1 MPQVKPGQQV
11 PGQNGAPELYGQN
24 QVQNTLPFQA
34 RLMELFKPQ
43 EFVTIKNIDDEPVY
57 WQYMPIDNE
66 VEASSEDGIQRMIT
80 REAPEMWVILPGET
94 EVIVGA
100 SAYRAL
106 DVMYKN
112 FSAKKT
118 LKKFRDP
125 DSPQFNEQ
133 NEHLPKNFNF
143 ADGGAQDI
151 FIKAAY
157 IGKATPVFASQEA
170 ALEAPVATQPPAPAQ
185 PAGPAPQIQPMTA
198 QQPDPAVPAPDS
210 KPEEDPTIPKPK
222 RTDGAPLKPV
232 TYADPEAEGTGL
244 VGQAMTPSKEL
255 TGAKK

>member
-1 MPQVKPGQQV
+1 MPQIQPGQV
-11 PGQNGAPELYGQN
+11 TPGQDGAPELYGAN
-24 QVQNTLPFQA
+24 QVENTLPFQA

-43 EFVTIKNIDDEPVY
+43 EFVTIMNITEDPCY

-80 REAPEMWVILPGET
+80 RGEPEIWVILPGAT
-94 EVIVGA
+94 EVVVGA

-112 FSAKKT
+112 FTSAKT

-125 DSPQFNEQ
+125 NSPQFNEK

-143 ADGGAQDI
+143 ADGGAQET

-157 IGKATPVFASQEA
+157 LGKATPVFNTQEA
-170 ALEAPVATQPPAPAQ
+170 AFVAAPQPETQPTTSQ
-185 PAGPAPQIQPMTA
+185 PPT
-198 QQPDPAVPAPDS
+198 PDV
-210 KPEEDPTIPKPK
+210 DPTIPVPK
-222 RTDGAPLKPV
+222 RTDGAPLQPV
-232 TYADPEAEGTGL
+232 TYADPDSI
-244 VGQAMTPSKEL
+244 VGQSGVSKEL
-255 TGAKK
+255 SGAKK

>member
-1 MPQVKPGQQV
+1 MPQVQPGQAIV
-11 PGQNGAPELYGQN
+11 PGQAGAPELYGTQK
-24 QVQNTLPFQA
+24 VENTLPFQA

-43 EFVTIKNIDDEPVY
+43 EFVTIKNINDDPVY

-66 VEASSEDGIQRMIT
+66 VEAASEDGIQRMIT
-80 REAPEMWVILPGET
+80 REAPEMWVILPNET
-94 EVIVGA
+94 EVVVGA

-112 FSAKKT
+112 FTAAKT
-118 LKKFRDP
+118 LNKFRDP
-125 DSPQFNEQ
+125 MSPQFNEK

-143 ADGGAQDI
+143 ADGGAQEI

-157 IGKATPVFASQEA
+157 LGKATPVFTTQEA
-170 ALEAPVATQPPAPAQ
+170 AFVAAPEQPTAAAPTTPVQPATAQ
-185 PAGPAPQIQPMTA
+185 PQSPT
-198 QQPDPAVPAPDS
+198 PDPV
-210 KPEEDPTIPKPK
+210 DPTIPVPK

-232 TYADPEAEGTGL
+232 TYADPDNGESKSL
-244 VGQAMTPSKEL
+244 VGQALPPAKEL